1 MNIYLT
7 IRKET
12 EQHRDRTAV
21 IEGAM
26 SVSYEQ
32 LFASVD
38 RVAASLRA
46 AGVGGDAERVGVLCA
61 DSIDYIIAGL
71 AVLSLPAV
79 VIPISPDQP
88 RSEIESILDRIS
100 VQYVLSEQGVH
111 GLPGSSPFPSDGFVN
126 RNFSFCRRDVT
137 NAPPP
142 EYASLNPAFIRFT
155 SGTTGASK
163 GILLSH
169 ETILDRTDAADRGMR
184 ITPEDRVLWVLSMS
198 FHFVVSILLFLRRAA
213 TIVICSRQ
221 FPESLIDGITN
232 RQGTFIYAS
241 PFHYTVLARSGLL
254 SGDALKNI
262 RMAISTAMKLPA
274 TVAEEFR
281 TKFGFELT
289 EAYGIIEV
297 GLPFM
302 NLSGDS
308 AKRGSVGK
316 PLPDYELSIRN
327 ADASGAGDIWLRGKG
342 MLDAY
347 FSPWADRSRI
357 LQGGWFRTGDLGKN
371 DDDGFLFIL
380 GREKGVI
387 NFAGMK
393 VFADEVESV
402 LNQHPRVAESLVYA
416 VPHPQ
421 YGQLPMAKV
430 VLKDGSAD
438 TAELRRFCYQRLSS
452 YKVPKDFEFVDALP
466 KTASGKIKR

>member
-1 MNIYLT
+1 MNIYHT
-7 IRKET
+7 IRMET
-12 EQHRDRTAV
+12 EQHRGRTAV
-21 IEGAM
+21 IEGGE
-26 SVSYEQ
+26 SVSYGQ

-46 AGVGGDAERVGVLCA
+46 AGVGGDAGRVGVLCA
-61 DSIDYIIAGL
+61 DSIDYIIASL

-79 VIPISPDQP
+79 VVPISPEQS
-88 RSEIESILDRIS
+88 RTEVGSILDRIS
-100 VQYVLSEQGVH
+100 VQYVLFEQGAH
-111 GLPGSSPFPSDGFVN
+111 DLPGARPFPSDGFVSKA
-126 RNFSFCRRDVT
+126 FSLSRCDVVS
-137 NAPPP
+137 APPG

-163 GILLSH
+163 GIVLSH
-169 ETILDRTDAADRGMR
+169 ETILDRTDAADKGMR
-184 ITPEDRVLWVLSMS
+184 ITHEDRVLWVLSMN

-232 RQGTFIYAS
+232 RRGTFIYAS

-254 SGDALKNI
+254 SGDALRNI
-262 RMAISTAMKLPA
+262 RMAVSTAMKLPGA
-274 TVAEEFR
+274 VAEEFR
-281 TKFGFELT
+281 AKFGFELT

-302 NLSGDS
+302 NLSSDS

-316 PLPDYELSIRN
+316 PLPDYEISIRN
-327 ADASGAGDIWLRGKG
+327 ADASGTGDIWLRGKG

-347 FSPWADRSRI
+347 FSPWTDRPRI
-357 LQGGWFRTGDLGKN
+357 LQEGWFRTGDLGKI

-393 VFADEVESV
+393 IFADEVESV
-402 LNQHPRVAESLVYA
+402 LNQHPRVAESLVYGMS
-416 VPHPQ
+416 HPQ

-438 TAELRRFCYQRLSS
+438 TAELRRFCYRRLSS